1 MDIFKDELIKERNN
15 KAQIGIADVLNDFII
30 SLDEYFRAPD
40 RTKIPIGDDREINIL
55 TDNTDLLRKA
65 FEAGRVPNQNQLK
78 IIKHIA
84 ETNLHS
90 LDINPNIF
98 EDAIS
103 LRNIKLNTDVEFL
116 STYNICSSS
125 IEFLRHNNF
134 IERYRTKYEELLALK
149 SEYEILEASIK
160 NIYNICKE
168 YGYD

>member
-1 MDIFKDELIKERNN
+1 MNIFEDELINKKDDNN
-15 KAQIGIADVLNDFII
+15 QIGIADVLNDFII

-40 RTKIPIGDDREINIL
+40 RTKIPIGHDREINIL
-55 TDNTDLLRKA
+55 TDNTDILRKA
-65 FEAGRVPNQNQLK
+65 LENGRTPNQNQFK

-84 ETNLHS
+84 EANLRS

-103 LRNIKLNTDVEFL
+103 IRNIKLNTDVEFL
-116 STYNICSSS
+116 STYKICNSS

-134 IERYRTKYEELLALK
+134 IEKYRTKYEELIALK

-160 NIYNICKE
+160 NIYNICRE